1 MSAPF
6 VHPSAVLDEGVELGE
21 DVKIWHFCHVM
32 AGARIGP
39 GALLSQGCFVGKD
52 VTIGAR
58 VRIQNHVSVF
68 DGVTLEDD
76 VFVGPSA
83 VFTNVRNP
91 RAFVKRGPPFERI
104 LARRGATIGANATVL
119 PGVELGVCSFV
130 GAGALV
136 RAAVPA
142 FALVVGV
149 PARRIGWISRHGE
162 RLHFEGGVATCPA
175 TGERYRLSG
184 EAVEPLA

>member
-6 VHPSAVLDEGVELGE
+6 VHPTAVVDSDVTLGE
-21 DVKIWHFCHVM
+21 DVSVWHFCHVM
-32 AGARIGP
+32 TGARIGP
-39 GALLSQGCFVGKD
+39 GSMLGQGCFIGKD
-52 VTIGAR
+52 VRIGAR

-91 RAFVKRGPPFERI
+91 RAFAKRGPPFERI
-104 LARRGATIGANATVL
+104 VVRRGATLGANATVL
-119 PGVELGVCSFV
+119 PGVELGDYSFV
-130 GAGALV
+130 GASTLV
-136 RAAVPA
+136 RESVAA

-149 PARRIGWISRHGE
+149 PARQIGWMSRAAE
-162 RLHFEGGVATCPA
+162 RLHFQNDEALCPA
-175 TGERYRLSG
+175 TGDRYRLTAAG
-184 EAVEPLA
+184 VERLE